1 MMPNQL
7 ADYSFVAD
15 WNDRARPAVSSP
27 MDYARRALAIW
38 PGIDR
43 RRLRRAHNDPA
54 RIGRLVATNTS
65 VPMETILVLL
75 RDED

>member
-1 MMPNQL
+1 MSNQF
-7 ADYSFVAD
+7 ADLSFVAD
-15 WNDRARPAVSSP
+15 WNDRARPSPGTP

-43 RRLRRAHNDPA
+43 SRLRRAHNDPA

-65 VPMETILVLL
+65 VSMETILVLL
-75 RDED
+75 QDED

>member
-1 MMPNQL
+1 MPNQL
-7 ADYSFVAD
+7 ADHLFVAD
-15 WNDRARPAVSSP
+15 WNDQALPSVNSP
-27 MDYARRALAIW
+27 MDYARRALTIW

-43 RRLRRAHNDPA
+43 RRLQRAHNDPA

-65 VPMETILVLL
+65 MPLEIILVLL

>member
-1 MMPNQL
+1 MSNQL
-7 ADYSFVAD
+7 ADYPFVAD
-15 WNDRARPAVSSP
+15 WNDRARPSSDTH

-43 RRLRRAHNDPA
+43 SRLRRARNDPA

-65 VPMETILVLL
+65 VPLETILILL